1 MSNKLPPN
9 QTLVLS
15 YMGLRKVI
23 GVVAVGLPFVLAIGH
38 VLWQQ
43 QWGLKD
49 SISSYYYTEMRD
61 VLVGSL
67 CAIAVF
73 LMSYRGY
80 DRRDDIAGN
89 IACVFA
95 LGVAFFPGVP
105 DASPTEAE
113 KMIGHIHLA
122 SATGFFLT
130 LSYFALVLFRK
141 TDPAKPLTD
150 RKRYRNRVYTVCGY
164 AMLACM
170 VVLAATRFLPH
181 DSAYRALDPVFWFEA
196 LAIVA
201 FGVSWFTKGEGI
213 LSDDET

>member
-1 MSNKLPPN
+1 MFNRLPPN
-9 QTLVLS
+9 QNLVLS
-15 YMGLRKVI
+15 YMGLRKAI

-38 VLWQQ
+38 VLWLQ

-89 IACVFA
+89 VACIFA

-105 DASPTEAE
+105 DSSPSDAE
-113 KMIGHIHLA
+113 KIIGHIHLA

-141 TDPAKPLTD
+141 TDPAQPWTA
-150 RKRYRNRVYTVCGY
+150 RKRYRNMVYTVCGY

-170 VVLAATRFLPH
+170 AVLAATRFLPH
-181 DSAYRALDPVFWFEA
+181 DSAFRAWDPVFWFEA

-213 LSDDET
+213 LSDDEI